1 MIGDNPKSDIAGGRQ
16 SGMRTILVKTGVFDA
31 ENSKTSKDGN
41 DIENPADYVVEDF
54 DEAVS
59 LIYKLEKL

>member
-16 SGMRTILVKTGVFDA
+16 SSMCTILVKTGVFDA
-31 ENSKTSKDGN
+31 GDSKTSREGN
-41 DIENPADYVVEDF
+41 DIENPADFVVQDF

-59 LIYKLEKL
+59 LIFKLEKL